1 MCLFRQ
7 KTVQGMPAVS
17 PFQEKDT
24 GLPEAKKT
32 TDDDKVAEVK
42 YGGKKANTNAAAQR
56 TGTDALTI
64 NLNQTQPGST
74 TGGVNT

>member
-1 MCLFRQ
+1 
-7 KTVQGMPAVS
+7 MPAVA

-42 YGGKKANTNAAAQR
+42 YGGKKANTNAAAQK
-56 TGTDALTI
+56 TGTDALKI
-64 NLNQTQPGST
+64 NIDDNPGAGS
-74 TGGVNT
+74 GGINV